1 MRDFGEEKFPSGE
14 FSAFNA
20 DIMQHSEEKKRGTSR
35 RNFLG
40 QALTAAGTA
49 IAAPTLLHQATTAQD
64 ETLAQVP
71 ASSSGNMTIT
81 LTINGKPQTLAIEP
95 RVTLL
100 DALRERLGLTGSK
113 KGCDHGQCGAC
124 TVLID
129 GQRVY
134 SCLTLAIMQEG
145 KQIVTIEGLTQGN
158 SLHPMQAAFIE
169 QDGFQCGYCTPGQI
183 CAAVAL
189 LDEVKRGC
197 VSAVTPDLN
206 QSPSLA
212 TLSATEIQERLSGNL
227 CRCSAYNGIVAA
239 VQQVAGQ
246 TPPSAAA
253 VMMVQEGAGAS

>member
-1 MRDFGEEKFPSGE
+1 MEHQQGR
-14 FSAFNA
+14 A
-20 DIMQHSEEKKRGTSR
+20 KRTSR

-49 IAAPTLLHQATTAQD
+49 IAAPSLLNQATAAKEDSSMQSP
-64 ETLAQVP
+64 EGEMAVTLNVNGEVR
-71 ASSSGNMTIT
+71 S
-81 LTINGKPQTLAIEP
+81 LTIEP

-134 SCLTLAIMQEG
+134 SCLTLAVMQEG
-145 KQIVTIEGLTQGN
+145 KEIVTVEGLAKGDV
-158 SLHPMQAAFIE
+158 LHPVQAAFIDN
-169 QDGFQCGYCTPGQI
+169 DGFQCGYCTPGQI
-183 CAAVAL
+183 CASVAL
-189 LDEVKRGC
+189 LDEIKRGC
-197 VSAVTPDLN
+197 ASAVTSDLN
-206 QSPSLA
+206 SPPQLGE
-212 TLSATEIQERLSGNL
+212 LSEAEIKERLSGNL

-239 VQQVAGQ
+239 VQQATGQ

-253 VMMVQEGAGAS
+253 TMMVTEPQEMPA

>member
-1 MRDFGEEKFPSGE
+1 
-14 FSAFNA
+14 
-20 DIMQHSEEKKRGTSR
+20 MQNPEEKKRGTSR

-49 IAAPTLLHQATTAQD
+49 IAVPTLLNQTSTAQ
-64 ETLAQVP
+64 EATLAP
-71 ASSSGNMTIT
+71 TSNSSDMTIT
-81 LTINGKPQTLAIEP
+81 LNVNGKPQTLAIEP

-134 SCLTLAIMQEG
+134 SCLALAIMQEG
-145 KQIVTIEGLTQGN
+145 KQIVTIEGLAQGTN
-158 SLHPMQAAFIE
+158 LHPVQAAFIDN
-169 QDGFQCGYCTPGQI
+169 DGFQCGYCTPGQI
-183 CAAVAL
+183 CASVAL
-189 LDEVKRGC
+189 LDEIKRGC
-197 VSAVTPDLN
+197 ASAVTADLS
-206 QSPSLA
+206 QPPQLT
-212 TLSATEIQERLSGNL
+212 TLSAAEIKERLSGNL

-239 VQQVAGQ
+239 VQQAAGQ

-253 VMMVQEGAGAS
+253 VMMVQAGLETA